1 MNIKGSIK
9 ILLCLLIGICLL
21 SVKIGA
27 QQEYDFGQN
36 DIEEALPDEA
46 ASELEG
52 MGVSPSGGTENLNA
66 ENVFAKLWKY
76 ICDEAAKPLAMLVSV
91 IGVIILSTLINS
103 MQGEENDVSTAF
115 TAVGTLACSGII
127 CTSFGAAISGAK
139 TAVEGLGAFLS
150 VYVPVFAGIMAAN
163 GQTATAAA
171 YNGIITVAVEAF
183 CQLFTLMILPLASCV
198 MGISVAGSFDPD
210 LRINS
215 IAEAVKKLVNWCLA
229 LVMTVFT
236 GILSVQSFVGAAADS
251 AAMRAAKFTVSGAVP
266 IVGGAVSDALMTVKS
281 SVGVIKAS
289 AGSFGIIAS
298 AAVMLPSIISLFL
311 FRLVFVISSALSDTF
326 GTSRIT
332 SLLKSGESVM
342 SIVIAMMISF
352 WALGIVSTALMLVI
366 GGGNI

>member
-1 MNIKGSIK
+1 MNIKGLLK
-9 ILLCLLIGICLL
+9 ILLWILTAVFLL
-21 SVKIGA
+21 SVKISA
-27 QQEYDFGQN
+27 QQDYDFGQN

-46 ASELEG
+46 AKALDGLEI
-52 MGVSPSGGTENLNA
+52 SPNSGTENLNA
-66 ENVFAKLWKY
+66 ENVFEKLWKY
-76 ICDEAAKPLAMLVSV
+76 VCDEAVKPLSMLVSV
-91 IGVIILSTLINS
+91 IGVIVLSSLIHS
-103 MQGEENDVSTAF
+103 MQGEENDVSAAF
-115 TAVGTLACSGII
+115 TTVGALACGGII
-127 CTSFGAAISGAK
+127 CTSFGTVVSGAK

-163 GQTATAAA
+163 GQTSTAAA
-171 YNGIITVAVEAF
+171 YNGIITVAVEML
-183 CQLFTLMILPLASCV
+183 CQLFTLIILPLASSV
-198 MGISVAGSFDPD
+198 MGVSVAGSFDPD

-311 FRLVFVISSALSDTF
+311 FRLVFVVSAALSDTF

-332 SLLKSGESVM
+332 TLLKSGESVM

-352 WALGIVSTALMLVI
+352 WTLGIVSTALMLVI

>member
-9 ILLCLLIGICLL
+9 ILLCLLIGIFLL
-21 SVKIGA
+21 SAKIAA

-36 DIEEALPDEA
+36 EIEEALPDEA

-52 MGVSPSGGTENLNA
+52 LGISPSGGAENLNA
-66 ENVFAKLWKY
+66 ENVFEKLWEY
-76 ICDEAAKPLAMLVSV
+76 ICGEAAKPLAMLVSV
-91 IGVIILSTLINS
+91 IGVIILSALIHS
-103 MQGEENDVSTAF
+103 MQGEENDVSAAF

-139 TAVEGLGAFLS
+139 TAVEGLGTFLS

-171 YNGIITVAVEAF
+171 YNGIITVAVEAL
-183 CQLFTLMILPLASCV
+183 CQLFTLIILPLASCV

-229 LVMTVFT
+229 LVMTIFT

-311 FRLVFVISSALSDTF
+311 FRLVFVVSSALSDTF

-332 SLLKSGESVM
+332 ALLKSGESVM